1 MPMPPFPARDR
12 IANPQGLLTE
22 SWRQWLAR
30 VQDTLG
36 ALTGGASG
44 TGLVLTGPPARG
56 DATQLLWIA
65 ANGEVR
71 QGTLASSDM
80 PMISETKISNGSL
93 LARVADNEAITGAWT
108 FGTLPALPAQ
118 AANLVW
124 AGPTSGGPAAPG
136 FRALVDADVPDTLT
150 LTAILGTGTDVAG
163 TLRVAGNLGVHG
175 GSLFAHAPLTV
186 TTTDGDLTLAPAA
199 SLKLGPVG
207 GTTLPTTPYGV
218 ALGTLQAKFR
228 SLAVGELYTETLVA
242 QETVATIGGRIVVCP
257 TTALVED
264 LAAGAT
270 TLTVKHNNLASGDVL
285 YMESAGTVEFLRVT
299 SGATGAPGAW
309 SYTVERDKDGGPGN
323 HAWAAGDAVVNTGQ
337 AGAGFIDVY
346 SVRGLKSHL
355 EAGPTIVGNVRTASG
370 TSETNPN
377 VNAHNAWEP
386 RWAVGHLNGL
396 YGQTGGVYGAAFG
409 TPGGRHALYTANE
422 VRFKDGGTTRLKLD
436 GGGLVLY
443 DGGGVERVNIGA
455 SGATFTGS
463 IVVTAISGLNYA
475 GAATPGGAANS
486 IVGQAAT
493 ATSSD
498 FSAITGAT
506 KPENN
511 ATVGATWG
519 TNLSGIPATLGTPSG
534 TGLFLAS
541 THLGY
546 YTGGNWTSYIKSDG
560 TFKFYGAADKYIEWT
575 GSALNIRGSLNA
587 SDITAGTLSADRIGA
602 SSIDAGKLNVSTLS
616 AISANLGTITSGAIT
631 GGTITGGTV
640 RTAAS
645 GARVEMEGTGNTLTI
660 YDSGGQIGQL
670 SGAGIILGPASGAY
684 ESYDNKYAY
693 RFSVGSSDDGAIFG
707 LYGSYYANAVK
718 YLGLRNEWDGAA
730 SVDSGEAVTFIEAVS
745 KTHPGG
751 GTYTSRIQLHSGL
764 GGHRIAYTSP
774 EGHDFSGSL
783 TVDTDTL
790 VVDATNNR
798 VGVKTSSPIDTLDVA
813 GNIIPHTT
821 NAYTLGA
828 SSYKWQNIHLELP
841 AAQAS
846 SNYAVA
852 GYDNSGDGRLG
863 YVFPVYTGTVSV
875 RKGDDSGALTLTF
888 QSGIL
893 KSVA

>member
-136 FRALVDADVPDTLT
+136 FRALVDADVPGTLT

-370 TSETNPN
+370 TSATNPN

-511 ATVGATWG
+511 ATVGAAWG
-519 TNLSGIPATLGTPSG
+519 SNLTGIPAPLGTPSG
-534 TGLFLAS
+534 DGLYLSS

-546 YTGGNWTSYIKSDG
+546 YKSSAWTSFIKNDG
-560 TFKFYGAADKYIEWT
+560 TFKFYGDATHYIEWT
-575 GSALNIRGSLNA
+575 GSALNVRGSITA
-587 SDITAGTLSADRIGA
+587 DDITAGTLNVDRIGN
-602 SSIDAGKLNVSTLS
+602 SSIGYGKLSIAQLS
-616 AISANLGTITSGAIT
+616 SISANIGSITS
-631 GGTITGGTV
+631 GTITGTTINFGSGNEGTLDASGM
-640 RTAAS
+640 RITSYTAADSWNTLNALSFS
-645 GARVEMEGTGNTLTI
+645 GPSGTSGRMGIAGAETTDHGVMKLRLEALNTKADTSNNSGMIRLTAGGTDDGNTYRESYI
-660 YDSGGQIGQL
+660 HIEASDAS
-670 SGAGIILGPASGAY
+670 SSDIIINPASGVY
-684 ESYDNKYAY
+684 VYGNTSFDTNT
-693 RFSVGSSDDGAIFG
+693 
-707 LYGSYYANAVK
+707 LY
-718 YLGLRNEWDGAA
+718 
-730 SVDSGEAVTFIEAVS
+730 
-745 KTHPGG
+745 
-751 GTYTSRIQLHSGL
+751 
-764 GGHRIAYTSP
+764 
-774 EGHDFSGSL
+774 
-783 TVDTDTL
+783 
-790 VVDATNNR
+790 VDATNNR
-798 VGVKTSSPIDTLDVA
+798 VGVKTISPVDALDVA
-813 GNIIPHTT
+813 GNIVPHTSNT
-821 NAYTLGA
+821 YTLGT
-828 SSYKWQNIHLELP
+828 STYKWQNAHFELP
-841 AAQAS
+841 AVQAS

-863 YVFPVYTGTVSV
+863 YVFPAYTGTVSV